1 MTGPM
6 TAPLRH
12 LLLCT
17 IAIAA
22 LATAQAQQLSEV
34 PARTL
39 RVAKAE
45 VVSLAIAPK
54 EDRILVGLNKGAELY
69 DLEKGKRLHVFPYS
83 EDGATVVYYVGF
95 NANGEKVVL
104 IGHSGKRTVWNV
116 TNGEQEKV
124 LRENLWIPEAT
135 EVRAMGL
142 DTKNSAFD
150 RFYQQTQVGHNGL
163 VFRAAKKGVIEVVK
177 DDKVIQQIAV
187 PENKDQH
194 HLAPILIFNG
204 QLLAGTDDGRV
215 LFYDLP

>member
-1 MTGPM
+1 MLEPM
-6 TAPLRH
+6 TAYFRTSLICTFTFS
-12 LLLCT
+12 LL
-17 IAIAA
+17 AGVN
-22 LATAQAQQLSEV
+22 AQQVADV
-34 PARTL
+34 PVRTL

-83 EDGATVVYYVGF
+83 EDGATVVYHVGF

-150 RFYQQTQVGHNGL
+150 RFYQQTQVEHNGS
-163 VFRAAKKGVIEVVK
+163 VYRAAKKGVIEVVK
-177 DDKVIQQIAV
+177 DDKVIQKITVA
-187 PENKDQH
+187 ENKDQH
-194 HLAPILIFNG
+194 HLAPLLIFNG